1 MNTIVATGVDYLLY
15 IALTGVVSL
24 IVYLAGAAIRM
35 CVRYLVIEM
44 VSRLIPARRITG
56 ASDFLS
62 PFDSFHQLQIS

>member
-44 VSRLIPARRITG
+44 V
-56 ASDFLS
+56 
-62 PFDSFHQLQIS
+62 